1 MQFIAPKNFKNGRNI
16 LSRFKIPDLIFLII
30 TGLLSFVLAIGYVS
44 LSKNKNIIIIFLFVV
59 PPSIAYLLTMPFGI
73 HHNVLT
79 FLKVILRF
87 LRSKKKYYWEGI
99 AKNEKDRNEEK
110 NDFY

>member
-1 MQFIAPKNFKNGRNI
+1 MKFIAPKNFKNGRKI
-16 LSRFKIPDLIFLII
+16 LNRFKIKDLVFLSII
-30 TGLLSFVLAIGYVS
+30 DLFSFVLAIVYIYS
-44 LSKNKNIIIIFLFVV
+44 SKNKNIVVILLFSL
-59 PPSIAYLLTMPFGI
+59 PPIIAYLLTMPFGI

-99 AKNEKDRNEEK
+99 IKNGKNEHE
-110 NDFY
+110 